1 MAIGINDKFQF
12 FWPDDWK
19 DECELPT
26 LTLFG
31 PQEQTMN
38 ISTYSV
44 KQGPAAAFESSFR
57 SLVQVCIE
65 SIRGSEEH
73 PDLQVDRSLSLA
85 KELDQSRFP
94 IYVSKCRS
102 KDDVKILYQAFAT
115 GPDAV
120 LLFSFDGSNVDE
132 HRSLFERSAR
142 LIVYRDV
149 IREVFIPRNKVEDI
163 VDSLLDSCQ

>member
-12 FWPDDWK
+12 FWPDNWK

-31 PQEQTMN
+31 PEEQTIN

-44 KQGPAAAFESSFR
+44 RQGPEPAFENSFK

-65 SIRGSEEH
+65 SIRQSEEH
-73 PDLQVDRSLSLA
+73 PDIQVDRSLSLA

-94 IYVSKCRS
+94 IYISKCRS
-102 KDDVKILYQAFAT
+102 KDDLRIFYQAFAT

-120 LLFSFDGSNVDE
+120 LLFSLDGNNVTE
-132 HRSLFERSAR
+132 HRQLFEVSAR
-142 LIVYRDV
+142 QIVYRDV
-149 IREVFIPRNKVEDI
+149 IREVFIPRNKVEEI
-163 VDSLLDSCQ
+163 VESLLDSCQ